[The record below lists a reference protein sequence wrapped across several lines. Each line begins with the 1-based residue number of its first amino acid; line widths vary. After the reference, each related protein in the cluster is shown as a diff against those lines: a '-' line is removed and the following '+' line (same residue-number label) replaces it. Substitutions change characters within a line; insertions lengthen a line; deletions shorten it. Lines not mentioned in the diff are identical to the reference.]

1 MRSISAQVSLYPLG
15 KEDLSAEIDE
25 ALRILRQHDLEVI
38 PSTMSTLISGDDEAI
53 FTALQ
58 KALRHTSEQGR
69 VVMVVTFSNAC
80 PAPDSETEHHGNQN
94 VREEKK

>member
-1 MRSISAQVSLYPLG
+1 LG

-25 ALRILRQHDLEVI
+25 ALRIFGQHDLEVI
-38 PSTMSTLISGDDEAI
+38 PGSMSTLISGDDEAV

-58 KALRHTSEQGR
+58 TALRHTSEQGR

-80 PAPDSETEHHGNQN
+80 PAPGSEAEHQGNQN
-94 VREEKK
+94 LGEKKK